1 MRLPWRQALAEQ
13 QRLAGEVQRAQHFAL
28 LGRLAAGVSHEIRN
42 PLSAIYLHVDLLE
55 EELRQPSPESPT
67 TMAEALIEIK
77 TQLARLDD
85 LLQDYLSLARVA
97 TSERTPQGVGALL
110 QGWAQEWLRLPQG

>member
-1 MRLPWRQALAEQ
+1 
-13 QRLAGEVQRAQHFAL
+13 
-28 LGRLAAGVSHEIRN
+28 VSHEIRN

-85 LLQDYLSLARVA
+85 LLQD
-97 TSERTPQGVGALL
+97 
-110 QGWAQEWLRLPQG
+110 